1 MFGIW
6 PISSAPIAGSEVFN
20 AVQPPVG
27 EGVCARQIAVQGI
40 GYGPRLTAVQGI
52 GPCYEQ
58 PPVEPP
64 VEEGAGGRGGFWYW
78 SRLARWKPEERPA
91 RTMRIPVVENHHQI
105 APMEG
110 RGRNKIVVPS
120 VHSSAQIMAPL
131 GKGILTGAC
140 YPIERRHRVPG
151 VRGYV
156 DYTRLEEEVLAMMLA
171 EMEDEE

>member
-1 MFGIW
+1 
-6 PISSAPIAGSEVFN
+6 
-20 AVQPPVG
+20 
-27 EGVCARQIAVQGI
+27 
-40 GYGPRLTAVQGI
+40 
-52 GPCYEQ
+52 
-58 PPVEPP
+58 
-64 VEEGAGGRGGFWYW
+64 
-78 SRLARWKPEERPA
+78 
-91 RTMRIPVVENHHQI
+91 MRIPVVENHHQI